1 MYLQFNKSQGKN
13 GKIYQSVLLCKKYRD
28 KETGKPKTT
37 VVLNL
42 SKYDLDNKTITALKT
57 SINKTKG
64 VLVDSEDIRIDKTI
78 DFGYIHILL
87 TIMDELRISET
98 LEKAYGLKSNLIK
111 LMIIGKIVT
120 KGSKLHIFN
129 WIKRNNYISERLCI
143 DIKTLKV
150 DDLYFELGEFSR
162 MQTRVEK
169 KWNIYHRNRHK
180 NIFLYD
186 ITSSYFEGTENAL
199 SAFGYNRDGKKG
211 KKQITIGLITD
222 SNGFP
227 LKIQVFEGNELDYKT
242 VNGQLKDIREQ
253 LGAKSIVLV
262 GDRGMRIRLNLE
274 ELPEDQKQ
282 NISYISALSSN
293 EIRALIKDN
302 VIQLELFSKDLVEIQ
317 DGGIRYILCN
327 NPILQE
333 EKNKTR
339 ESLKSLFEQEILSI
353 KTSWDN
359 RHKQNLDNINKLENG
374 HKNKKLVTV
383 FTEKKLDNYK
393 YRASKALKKYKM
405 SKFYIIT
412 ISNDEFKIDY
422 DLQKYQNEKSL
433 DGKYIIESTVAKQ
446 DMDTKQVRTKYKELQ
461 NVEHAFRDMKT
472 DKLNIRPIYHVNEAQ
487 TRGHVFVCMFSYAIV
502 KELETVLYPWLK
514 VYNKKNNCK
523 LSYHDITDELNNIK
537 VSHLEIGHK
546 MKKILVPE
554 LNEIQREITKL
565 FNIKIEDVMKM

>member
-253 LGAKSIVLV
+253 
-262 GDRGMRIRLNLE
+262 IRN
-274 ELPEDQKQ
+274 
-282 NISYISALSSN
+282 
-293 EIRALIKDN
+293 
-302 VIQLELFSKDLVEIQ
+302 
-317 DGGIRYILCN
+317 
-327 NPILQE
+327 QE
-333 EKNKTR
+333 
-339 ESLKSLFEQEILSI
+339 
-353 KTSWDN
+353 
-359 RHKQNLDNINKLENG
+359 
-374 HKNKKLVTV
+374 
-383 FTEKKLDNYK
+383 
-393 YRASKALKKYKM
+393 
-405 SKFYIIT
+405 
-412 ISNDEFKIDY
+412 
-422 DLQKYQNEKSL
+422 
-433 DGKYIIESTVAKQ
+433 
-446 DMDTKQVRTKYKELQ
+446 
-461 NVEHAFRDMKT
+461 
-472 DKLNIRPIYHVNEAQ
+472 
-487 TRGHVFVCMFSYAIV
+487 
-502 KELETVLYPWLK
+502 
-514 VYNKKNNCK
+514 
-523 LSYHDITDELNNIK
+523 
-537 VSHLEIGHK
+537 
-546 MKKILVPE
+546 
-554 LNEIQREITKL
+554 
-565 FNIKIEDVMKM
+565 